1 MISRGLV
8 WALGASQ
15 LTMWGITFY
24 MIAIFGGPISEE
36 TGWSATLV
44 FGGLS
49 AALVVMGLTSSWTG
63 RLIDRAGGR
72 PVMTAGSL
80 LGAGGCLVIAAA
92 NHPAAYYLGWILLGL
107 SMRMSLYD
115 AAFASLARVGG
126 PEARRP
132 IAQITLLGGL
142 ASTVMW
148 PIGQVLV
155 EHLGWRWALVVFAA
169 FALATIPLHLVIPA
183 TRYAVAVR
191 AMRGV
196 APPRAD
202 TPRRMMRAGLLY
214 ATMVTLTSALN
225 SAMSAHMIGILAS
238 LGLAA
243 GVAVAIGTL
252 RGIGQS
258 AARLAEIL
266 FGRALDPVALG
277 LLATAIIPLGFVI
290 GQWSGSSTLAGVA
303 FALLYGA
310 GNGLVT
316 IVRGTQPLVLFD
328 PAAYGTVVGRLIG
341 PSFYVSAL
349 APAAFA
355 LIIERWGPAAAL
367 HLSTVIAALV
377 FASSVWLWTAFG
389 KR

>member
-1 MISRGLV
+1 
-8 WALGASQ
+8 
-15 LTMWGITFY
+15 
-24 MIAIFGGPISEE
+24 
-36 TGWSATLV
+36 
-44 FGGLS
+44 
-49 AALVVMGLTSSWTG
+49 
-63 RLIDRAGGR
+63 
-72 PVMTAGSL
+72 
-80 LGAGGCLVIAAA
+80 
-92 NHPAAYYLGWILLGL
+92 
-107 SMRMSLYD
+107 
-115 AAFASLARVGG
+115 
-126 PEARRP
+126 
-132 IAQITLLGGL
+132 
-142 ASTVMW
+142 
-148 PIGQVLV
+148 
-155 EHLGWRWALVVFAA
+155 
-169 FALATIPLHLVIPA
+169 
-183 TRYAVAVR
+183 
-191 AMRGV
+191 
-196 APPRAD
+196 
-202 TPRRMMRAGLLY
+202 
-214 ATMVTLTSALN
+214 VTLTSALN